1 MVNMVNMVLEKAV
14 SPLYILNVFHNILNY
29 LSEDETTYVDIVY
42 FDYAKVFE
50 KLDHGIVIHTA
61 RDFSIG
67 GHLESSAFD

>member
-1 MVNMVNMVLEKAV
+1 MVNMVLEKAV

-50 KLDHGIVIHTA
+50 KLDHGIVRHTA
-61 RDFSIG
+61 
-67 GHLESSAFD
+67 FD